1 MLPSFTGYILISNA
15 TVSDLQCRYEIK
27 LCLIMFLLC
36 INLCRQSQ
44 NSYTIF
50 DFCNRD
56 DGWSL
61 LFLCHSTVECIF
73 ARKVSDWWFFTR
85 WTFGM
90 GRCLYFWNISRRKKI
105 IIKKNILFWD
115 KQMTCHL
122 KCICY
127 LFIFWKY
134 SLSNLKNSDIWIC
147 SSNTG
152 HTLYGIRSVFYPLLK
167 V

>member
-73 ARKVSDWWFFTR
+73 ARSVRLVIFHQMDIWHGEMLIFLKYFKKKKNNHQKKIFY
-85 WTFGM
+85 FG
-90 GRCLYFWNISRRKKI
+90 ISR
-105 IIKKNILFWD
+105 
-115 KQMTCHL
+115 
-122 KCICY
+122 
-127 LFIFWKY
+127 
-134 SLSNLKNSDIWIC
+134 
-147 SSNTG
+147 
-152 HTLYGIRSVFYPLLK
+152 
-167 V
+167 